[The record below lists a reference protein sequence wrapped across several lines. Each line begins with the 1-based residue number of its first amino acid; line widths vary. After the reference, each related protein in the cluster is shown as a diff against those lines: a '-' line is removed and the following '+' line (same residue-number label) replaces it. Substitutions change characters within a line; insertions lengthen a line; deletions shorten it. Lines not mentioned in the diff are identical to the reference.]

1 MELCIFVEPQL
12 GATYDQQ
19 LAMAVL
25 AEDTGFTGFFRSD
38 HYLTMSGFDGLP
50 GPTDT
55 WMTLAAIATHT
66 ERIRLGSLVCS
77 ATFRLPGPLAVAVA
91 QADQMSGGRVELGLG
106 AGWFGDEHTA
116 YGIPFPT
123 TGNRFDALAEQLE
136 IITGMWRTPLGSQ
149 YSFEGESYSV
159 VASPALPKPVQP
171 GGPPIIMGGYGPR
184 RTPALAAR
192 FATEFNM
199 PFPTPDAFAAQRDR
213 VRIACEAIGRDPDDL
228 TLSVALVVCCGAD
241 DEQVEL
247 RAGAIGRASD
257 ELRSNGLAGTP
268 AEVLDGV
275 AQWRE
280 AGAERIYLQV
290 LDITDT
296 DHVALL
302 GDQVLRLLP

>member
-1 MELCIFVEPQL
+1 
-12 GATYDQQ
+12 
-19 LAMAVL
+19 
-25 AEDTGFTGFFRSD
+25 
-38 HYLTMSGFDGLP
+38 
-50 GPTDT
+50 
-55 WMTLAAIATHT
+55 
-66 ERIRLGSLVCS
+66 
-77 ATFRLPGPLAVAVA
+77 
-91 QADQMSGGRVELGLG
+91 
-106 AGWFGDEHTA
+106 
-116 YGIPFPT
+116 
-123 TGNRFDALAEQLE
+123 
-136 IITGMWRTPLGSQ
+136 
-149 YSFEGESYSV
+149 V

-213 VRIACEAIGRDPDDL
+213 VRIACESIGRDPDDL